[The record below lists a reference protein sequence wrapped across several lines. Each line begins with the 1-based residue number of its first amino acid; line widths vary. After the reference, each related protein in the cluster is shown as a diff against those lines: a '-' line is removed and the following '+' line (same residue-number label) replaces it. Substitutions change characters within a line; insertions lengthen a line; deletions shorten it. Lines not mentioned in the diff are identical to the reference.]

1 MLHFGVPS
9 KGLKRR
15 VESPPFFGVSSG
27 IPKKIGDFESV
38 EWIVQLLSSL
48 WDDLNPRKYS
58 NVCSQLTL
66 QRSYGESMH
75 LRAYRGC
82 PHSSTRPPLEAR
94 VWVRFIL
101 TVNIIGNPEDQEPYV
116 TFMISLA
123 RKSLASPSNT
133 YNCL

>member
-48 WDDLNPRKYS
+48 WDDLKPEEILECLFA
-58 NVCSQLTL
+58 VD
-66 QRSYGESMH
+66 
-75 LRAYRGC
+75 
-82 PHSSTRPPLEAR
+82 PST
-94 VWVRFIL
+94 FIWG
-101 TVNIIGNPEDQEPYV
+101 VH
-116 TFMISLA
+116 
-123 RKSLASPSNT
+123 ASPRLPRLPS
-133 YNCL
+133 